1 MTDFETYADP
11 EEEENNN
18 DQSPEKSEIDESRS
32 SQESEAEIQ
41 SVEEDEEEE
50 EKEVVI
56 PPLPVPSG
64 PKRAVRNDDLVRLD
78 HLRKKLANLQSESN
92 DIMKYNSSSMFNKQK
107 FLAMERLQEL
117 ENNFK
122 DFNIDFA
129 VSDPEDKYNFNS
141 NAGSV
146 DDSIKNKT
154 KEVLA
159 EAEQIR
165 EELRRQLA
173 AAQKIKSPSPKRN
186 TVLERIENKYV
197 KGQVKID
204 APDVV
209 SNLPRTQKEGS

>member
-141 NAGSV
+141 NQV
-146 DDSIKNKT
+146 LLMIPLRTNKRSFGRSRT
-154 KEVLA
+154 N
-159 EAEQIR
+159 QR
-165 EELRRQLA
+165 
-173 AAQKIKSPSPKRN
+173 
-186 TVLERIENKYV
+186 RIEKTIGSCS
-197 KGQVKID
+197 KDKI
-204 APDVV
+204 
-209 SNLPRTQKEGS
+209 TIT

>member
-1 MTDFETYADP
+1 MDNRQLGTNVEPLSRLRALRDQMGDIENMARELEMTDFETYADP
-11 EEEENNN
+11 EEENNN
-18 DQSPEKSEIDESRS
+18 AESPEKSEMDELHSL
-32 SQESEAEIQ
+32 QETETELE
-41 SVEEDEEEE
+41 SVEGDEEDEE
-50 EKEVVI
+50 VVV
-56 PPLPVPSG
+56 PPLPAPSG

-122 DFNIDFA
+122 DFNIDFS
-129 VSDPEDKYNFNS
+129 VSSDPEDEYNFNS
-141 NAGSV
+141 SEDTV

-173 AAQKIKSPSPKRN
+173 AAQK
-186 TVLERIENKYV
+186 
-197 KGQVKID
+197 
-204 APDVV
+204 
-209 SNLPRTQKEGS
+209 

>member
-1 MTDFETYADP
+1 MKNWLQIEKQIHRRRAEYKLDNRQLGTNVEPLSRLRALRDQMGDIENMARELEMTDFETYADP

-50 EKEVVI
+50 EKEVII

-141 NAGSV
+141 NTGSV

-154 KEVLA
+154 KKFW
-159 EAEQIR
+159 
-165 EELRRQLA
+165 
-173 AAQKIKSPSPKRN
+173 QKQNKSEKN
-186 TVLERIENKYV
+186 
-197 KGQVKID
+197 
-204 APDVV
+204 
-209 SNLPRTQKEGS
+209 